1 LIGQQL
7 AIAAGAVSIATT
19 LEAAAKWP
27 PLVTFASGVFFFIAV
42 VRSGAMWFVLNK
54 YGTKTDDV
62 EEALE
67 AERR

>member
-1 LIGQQL
+1 M
-7 AIAAGAVSIATT
+7 SIATT

-27 PLVTFASGVFFFIAV
+27 PLVTFASGVFFFVAV
-42 VRSGAMWFVLNK
+42 LRSSAMWFVLSK

-67 AERR
+67 AEKR